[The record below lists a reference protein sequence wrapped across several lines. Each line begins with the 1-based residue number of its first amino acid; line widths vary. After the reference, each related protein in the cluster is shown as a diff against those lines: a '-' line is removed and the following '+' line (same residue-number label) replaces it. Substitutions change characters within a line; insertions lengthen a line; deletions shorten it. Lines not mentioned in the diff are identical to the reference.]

1 MQEVWLSRGVG
12 SPDHAH
18 ATIRGLPQGAAH
30 AALLT
35 AALALPQG
43 LLALPIALAQAGFG
57 PGLLILLLAGALN
70 TVSVAW
76 TARHTAAAFARD
88 GAVPSLVRLAESRLG
103 ASGRLLAI
111 GGGGGLFFLA
121 FVASVVGLARSLEA
135 GTQAPAWLWG
145 AGCGLLVL
153 SLAAGGAQLSVR
165 LLAGVG
171 LLNLCLLA
179 TLLVLLLPHVEAT
192 ATARPTQG
200 GPLLMVG
207 VSLMLFF
214 APMLTPQVARQA
226 LRRGADPRGLVWGS
240 AGGVALSAGLCALWA
255 VAVCGSTD
263 PDALAAAPGTAI
275 PLLLEAAPVL
285 RLPATLLV
293 LLLLGMT
300 ALRCALVLKA
310 LAEEQLP
317 QRARACL
324 AQAPAALGLAVALAL
339 LVGEV
344 SSFAQLTAVG
354 GAGCASVVSLLLPAL
369 IETTCRRSGAA
380 ERT

>member
-1 MQEVWLSRGVG
+1 
-12 SPDHAH
+12 
-18 ATIRGLPQGAAH
+18 
-30 AALLT
+30 
-35 AALALPQG
+35 
-43 LLALPIALAQAGFG
+43 
-57 PGLLILLLAGALN
+57 LILLLVSALN
-70 TVSVAW
+70 TVSVIW

-88 GAVPSLVRLAESRLG
+88 GAVPSLARLAESRLG

-121 FVASVVGLARSLEA
+121 FVVSVVGLARSLEV

-153 SLAAGGAQLSVR
+153 SLAAGGAQLNVR

-171 LLNLCLLA
+171 LLNLGLLA
-179 TLLVLLLPHVEAT
+179 TLLVLLLPRVDTA
-192 ATARPTQG
+192 ATARPTHG

-240 AGGVALSAGLCALWA
+240 ASGVALSAGLCALWA
-255 VAVCGSTD
+255 VAVCGSAD
-263 PDALAAAPGTAI
+263 PSVLAAAQGTAI
-275 PLLLEAAPVL
+275 PVLLESSPEL
-285 RLPATLLV
+285 RLPATLLL

-310 LAEEQLP
+310 LVEEQLP
-317 QRARACL
+317 QRARTFL
-324 AQAPAALGLAVALAL
+324 VQAPAALGLAVALAL

-344 SSFAQLTAVG
+344 SSFAQLSAVG

-369 IETTCRRSGAA
+369 IETTRRRSGTAD
-380 ERT
+380 RT